1 MMNNVTK
8 HSLSSTSYD
17 HILVLLQHSKSNFSV
32 LFVTAAKRQSM
43 LDEIERD
50 FEGLSTKSLFLF
62 T

>member
-1 MMNNVTK
+1 MNNVTK